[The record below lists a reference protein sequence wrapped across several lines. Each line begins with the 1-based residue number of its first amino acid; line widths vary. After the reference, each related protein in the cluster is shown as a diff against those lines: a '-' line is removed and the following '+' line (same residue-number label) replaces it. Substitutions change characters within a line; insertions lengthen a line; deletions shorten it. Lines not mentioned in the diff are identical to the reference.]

1 MAEYMSKLVQCTS
14 DMTAT
19 TIAKMEAEG
28 YTLHG
33 VVYGDFG
40 LRHMHFR
47 RPNDEALEQRVK
59 TIEG

>member
-40 LRHMHFR
+40 LRHMQPSPLRAHR
-47 RPNDEALEQRVK
+47 TWSSTL
-59 TIEG
+59 